1 MNEEAIQ
8 ARTPQQ
14 YRIGAA
20 IFFFISGFGFS
31 SWASRI
37 PTIQNRLHLNDGQL
51 GTVLF
56 ALPIGLMFTMPISNW
71 LLSKY
76 SSRAIMLSGSL
87 FLCAILVFIGL
98 ANSMLQLIVVLFF
111 FGSARNM
118 MTLSINTQGVGVQAL
133 YSKSIMATFHG
144 IWSMAGFAGAAVGL
158 VMVYFNVAV
167 PYHFLII
174 SIILALFTL
183 YFINDTLH
191 TMPDVQFK
199 KPFLPL
205 LLDFLMKV
213 FIILA
218 IVFSIY
224 GLYQLMVFYK
234 IRLIY
239 SVSVWLVLLAMVI
252 LCFVFR
258 SRDETKKPIFNLPD
272 KYLLKFSL
280 ICFACMAC
288 ENTMYDWSA
297 IYFQKAVHADKTT
310 STAAFVIYLVAM
322 TTGRF
327 FGDRVV
333 TRLGIKAVLKF
344 SGLFIFCGLVMAV
357 ALPYIYTALLGF
369 ILVGF
374 GVSCI
379 VPMVFSLAGKSKNMS
394 SSSALASIS
403 TVGYLGFVLVPPLVG
418 FISQNFGLRI
428 SFSIIALFG
437 GIIVYLVSKLSDN
450 NEESNSPVV
459 FPDFEE

>member
-1 MNEEAIQ
+1 MNEEAIPS
-8 ARTPQQ
+8 RSPQQ

-37 PTIQNRLHLNDGQL
+37 PTIQNQLHLNDGQL

-87 FLCAILVFIGL
+87 FLCVILVLIGL

-174 SIILALFTL
+174 SILLAVLTL
-183 YFINDTLH
+183 YFINDTLYS
-191 TMPDVQFK
+191 
-199 KPFLPL
+199 KPKPQPR
-205 LLDFLMKV
+205 KP
-213 FIILA
+213 
-218 IVFSIY
+218 VFS
-224 GLYQLMVFYK
+224 
-234 IRLIY
+234 
-239 SVSVWLVLLAMVI
+239 
-252 LCFVFR
+252 
-258 SRDETKKPIFNLPD
+258 LPD
-272 KYLLKFSL
+272 RYLLKFSL

-344 SGLFIFCGLVMAV
+344 SGIFIFTGLAMAV
-357 ALPYIYTALLGF
+357 ALPMVATAMVGF

-437 GIIVYLVSKLSDN
+437 GIVVYLVSKLSDHD
-450 NEESNSPVV
+450 EQSAPVV
-459 FPDFEE
+459 FPGFEE